1 MHLKTSTQTVLMET
15 SENLEGYNPQ
25 EEIKKF
31 WPSKTNN
38 LGDNQKEI
46 SLIVLP
52 NSQIFNEVSSQLRKW
67 SALGII
73 RPFLLINAEDFQLK
87 ENETDADIL
96 RKNCEF
102 ILLVCS
108 LRFFRYFKFK
118 ELYLITC
125 QLLQL
130 NICLFDTKM
139 SKVQHH

>member
-1 MHLKTSTQTVLMET
+1 MHLKTSTQTVPMET

-73 RPFLLINAEDFQLK
+73 RPFLLINAEDFQLT
-87 ENETDADIL
+87 EDETDADIL
-96 RKNCEF
+96 RRNCEF
-102 ILLVCS
+102 IFPS
-108 LRFFRYFKFK
+108 FFKSIDDSTKLINPLFP
-118 ELYLITC
+118 YLAD
-125 QLLQL
+125 LGE
-130 NICLFDTKM
+130 
-139 SKVQHH
+139 